1 MAKNKKHRKI
11 ISIMR
16 KMIRT
21 IIPFVFVAIVILLYV
36 IYTNVSKILLEK
48 SETLLHTTSERT
60 IQETEAWINKTLT
73 ALEQQRDTISF
84 FNLDID
90 KMQDYIHHTFN
101 LNDAY
106 PAGIYVALTDG
117 SLYHTTFVPGSD
129 YNALEKSWYQDGIE
143 SKDFIL
149 GDVYFDEDSQSNVV
163 GASGA
168 LMDSSGEIK
177 GVVAADVY
185 LDSISDIVN
194 DIQIEK
200 TGGIFLVDTRTF
212 TIIGHKDPKIMGK
225 ILSEM
230 DDRIYHYITN
240 QIQSDETGLF
250 IYDNTYIEIS
260 TVPHSDWIAVT
271 YVPQAELL
279 KDINRLFFTMFPR
292 VLLIVFILIILVIFW
307 VRKLVGKPVKEL
319 NRVASEIADGNLKQS
334 ISYNANDELG
344 ELANNFNR
352 TTVRL
357 REYVTYIEEI
367 AKKLEEI
374 AAGNLNFTL
383 EQEYDG
389 EFRKLKVSLEDIS
402 TSLNN
407 TIGQINMVSKEVAIG
422 SEYVSN
428 GSQTLSKGAVEQAG
442 AVEKLAVTISEVSE
456 VVQKNAKGAKKANEI
471 SQSVEKSIL
480 ESNEKMQNMMETIG
494 KINTKSSEI
503 SKIIKTID
511 DIAFQTNILALNAT
525 VEAARAGSAGKGFAV
540 VADEVRDLAAKSSL
554 AAQETEV
561 LIEQTVEAVQEGT
574 IAADKMA
581 DSLQEVVIQ
590 SKEVSE
596 QINAIAI
603 HSTKQA
609 ASIEE
614 IVQGM
619 NQVSNVVQTNSAT
632 AEESAAASEKL
643 SEQAIL
649 LKQLVSKFHLKI

>member
-1 MAKNKKHRKI
+1 
-11 ISIMR
+11 
-16 KMIRT
+16 
-21 IIPFVFVAIVILLYV
+21 
-36 IYTNVSKILLEK
+36 
-48 SETLLHTTSERT
+48 
-60 IQETEAWINKTLT
+60 
-73 ALEQQRDTISF
+73 
-84 FNLDID
+84 
-90 KMQDYIHHTFN
+90 
-101 LNDAY
+101 
-106 PAGIYVALTDG
+106 
-117 SLYHTTFVPGSD
+117 
-129 YNALEKSWYQDGIE
+129 
-143 SKDFIL
+143 
-149 GDVYFDEDSQSNVV
+149 
-163 GASGA
+163 
-168 LMDSSGEIK
+168 
-177 GVVAADVY
+177 
-185 LDSISDIVN
+185 
-194 DIQIEK
+194 
-200 TGGIFLVDTRTF
+200 
-212 TIIGHKDPKIMGK
+212 MGK

-230 DDRIYHYITN
+230 DGDIYHYITN

-357 REYVTYIEEI
+357 REYVMYIEEI

-389 EFRKLKVSLEDIS
+389 EFSKLKVSLEDIS

-554 AAQETEV
+554 AAQETEA

-609 ASIEE
+609 ASIEK